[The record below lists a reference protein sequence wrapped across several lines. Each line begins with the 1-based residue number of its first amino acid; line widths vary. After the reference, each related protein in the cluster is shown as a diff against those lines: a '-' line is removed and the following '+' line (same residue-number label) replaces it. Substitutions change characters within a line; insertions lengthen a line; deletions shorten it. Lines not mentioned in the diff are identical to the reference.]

1 VSKRV
6 IKVTLSEKSI
16 DNAIKELK
24 NYKTWLKECTEKF
37 IQALGEE
44 GVQVATAKFQTAVY
58 DGTNDVS
65 VSVESRDTNKV
76 AVVAVGSSVLF
87 IEFGTGVKYPD
98 NHPEAGKNGFTRG
111 GYGYKLGRL
120 EKGWRYTG
128 DPGSN
133 GEVITTG
140 KHAGEVHTY
149 GNPCKHEYVRNS
161 QRVGRE
167 ICRDSKEVL
176 HMIDCENEVYT
187 RLAKILRERIS

>member
-1 VSKRV
+1 MGNKVALHNLGCKVNAYEIEAMQQLLEEAGYEIVPFEPGADIYV
-6 IKVTLSEKSI
+6 INTCTVTNIADRKSRQMLHKAKKM
-16 DNAIKELK
+16 NPEAI
-24 NYKTWLKECTEKF
+24 
-37 IQALGEE
+37 
-44 GVQVATAKFQTAVY
+44 VVAT
-58 DGTNDVS
+58 G
-65 VSVESRDTNKV
+65 SRDNNKV

-140 KHAGEVHTY
+140 KHAGEVHTH
-149 GNPCKHEYVRNS
+149 GNPANMSMYETVRELEEKFA
-161 QRVGRE
+161 E
-167 ICRDSKEVL
+167 IARRC
-176 HMIDCENEVYT
+176 YT
-187 RLAKILRERIS
+187 

>member
-1 VSKRV
+1 MSKRV

-65 VSVESRDTNKV
+65 VSVESRDNNKV
-76 AVVAVGSSVLF
+76 AVVAVGNSVLF

-98 NHPEAGKNGFTRG
+98 IHPEAGKNGFTRG

-149 GNPCKHEYVRNS
+149 GNPANMSMYETVRELEEKFA
-161 QRVGRE
+161 E
-167 ICRDSKEVL
+167 IARRC
-176 HMIDCENEVYT
+176 YT
-187 RLAKILRERIS
+187 